1 MPNIVVADA
10 VIAISL
16 VFDASPKSKPPDVQF
31 CPHKKLLSV

>member
-16 VFDASPKSKPPDVQF
+16 VFDASPKSKPPNAQF
-31 CPHKKLLSV
+31 CSHEGLPSV